1 MLQKTWEHETLHKC
15 LACTVLIIWQILF
28 WEIQKPLTFFP
39 SGLPK
44 LAFLGVWWRYILSA
58 LICHGSLLQISQN
71 KIIVEYKWVPSSTK
85 QKQTPATAARTP
97 PWHHHRHFYTMP
109 HSRSWDKIQQWMKAI
124 LDYPKLAVSCQIMCA
139 AFYLLG
145 CRLCGKCAKQAI
157 VGGLGACMCMHNQ
170 PLLSESNASIVHAR
184 KLL

>member
-1 MLQKTWEHETLHKC
+1 MSC
-15 LACTVLIIWQILF
+15 QILRTS
-28 WEIQKPLTFFP
+28 KR
-39 SGLPK
+39 S
-44 LAFLGVWWRYILSA
+44 FLGDVVKVHFVSLEGYGR
-58 LICHGSLLQISQN
+58 LLQISQN
-71 KIIVEYKWVPSSTK
+71 KIVKYAWVPSSTK